1 MQRRRGKRREARVRG
16 GRVTERQTQGG
27 ACAGRTGGT
36 RPSPLGGKGGPYTRP
51 ARRAAISPPSSLS
64 PFLSLPFNR
73 SRDIPSPP
81 PHPALPLPV
90 SFVGTT
96 GSLCVHV
103 SDPLSKCSLT
113 CIDTTTGAPSSAP
126 DGSARPADVRK
137 QAPSKDEAS
146 SRRRVPL
153 SSARCCRHAGV
164 RRSVLMSGRR
174 EAGLLLA
181 EMMLGRVD
189 ESGYSGRSA
198 RHHMPVLL

>member
-1 MQRRRGKRREARVRG
+1 MRG
-16 GRVTERQTQGG
+16 GRVEHGRVPLAERGDRTH
-27 ACAGRTGGT
+27 GRRDG
-36 RPSPLGGKGGPYTRP
+36 
-51 ARRAAISPPSSLS
+51 RRFLPHP
-64 PFLSLPFNR
+64 PFLPLHFNS

-198 RHHMPVLL
+198 RHHMPALL